1 MLHISDTHVDPFYE
15 EDGDAQCGEPLCCR
29 KAGSSISIKRRAGY
43 WGDYRNCDV
52 PLRTFEETLKFINK
66 THKDIDYV
74 IWTGDIPP
82 HDVWNQTRQGQI
94 DLIKQ
99 VSELVNKYLG
109 KIPIYPALGNHES
122 APANR

>member
-1 MLHISDTHVDPFYE
+1 M
-15 EDGDAQCGEPLCCR
+15 
-29 KAGSSISIKRRAGY
+29 KRRAGY
-43 WGDYRNCDV
+43 WGDYRNCDL
-52 PLRTFEETLKFINK
+52 PLRTFEETLQFINN

-82 HDVWNQTRQGQI
+82 HDVWNKTKQGQI
-94 DLIKQ
+94 HLIKQ
-99 VSELVNKYLG
+99 VSKLVNKYLG